1 MHLYSAFG
9 LQIDSDIPIFL
20 LNKNKTEIEESLAKV
35 RIINNKALELP
46 LSNYTQDVFTHAT
59 GTNTL
64 FYRKKIGLFNITKE
78 RIEYKKSRHCSDHD
92 FLRVLLSLPIGY
104 CLMYNNNLVIHASV
118 VSKNGNSSLFI
129 GKSGMG
135 KSVLAYQL
143 IEKGFKFLSEDIC
156 AITSKNFVQP
166 SMPFIKIS
174 DEFINNNIQKT
185 FELDSD
191 TRNRKGFF
199 IDQNK
204 FLNSAQ
210 KIKNIFILNDSA
222 NDICDIKKISKKES
236 LPLIFA
242 NSFRSLPLLTDK
254 KFDEQVINSILNLND
269 GINFF
274 NVLNST
280 NRYQERNEKIESLIL
295 EQLE

>member
-9 LQIDSDIPIFL
+9 LQIDSDFPIFL
-20 LNKNKTEIEESLAKV
+20 LSKNKSVKEGRLPKV
-35 RIINNKALELP
+35 RIENNEALELP
-46 LSNYTQDVFTHAT
+46 ISNYAQDIFTHAT
-59 GTNTL
+59 GTTTL
-64 FYRKKIGLFNITKE
+64 FYRKEIGLFNITKE
-78 RIEYKKSRHCSDHD
+78 RIEYKRFRHCSDHD
-92 FLRVLLSLPIGY
+92 FFRVLLGLPIGY
-104 CLMYNNNLVIHASV
+104 CLMHNNNLVVHASV

-156 AITSKNFVQP
+156 SITNKKFVQP

-174 DEFINNNIQKT
+174 DEFINNNTQKT
-185 FELDSD
+185 FKLDSD
-191 TRNRKGFF
+191 ARNRKGFF

-204 FLNSAQ
+204 FLDSAQ
-210 KIKNIFILNDSA
+210 RIKNIFILNDSA
-222 NDICDIKKISKKES
+222 NDICDIRKITKKES
-236 LPLIFA
+236 LPLIFK
-242 NSFRSLPLLTDK
+242 NSFKSLPLLVDK
-254 KFDEQVINSILNLND
+254 KFDEQVIKSILSLND

-280 NRYQERNEKIESLIL
+280 NRYQERNEKIESLIS